1 MPCWLGGV
9 LQIDYINDLF
19 GRSLVLDTL
28 MKSLA
33 VLSIKVEAA
42 LVHSGRGSVVLC
54 FGLDPRHDQLVNRF
68 EVILGHTAPLYQPM
82 EPFLEVLEF
91 LSQLIIQKRESHDFF
106 LGFSLTNQSLLV
118 VCLVDVSSGFEFCG
132 LGFLDH

>member
-68 EVILGHTAPLYQPM
+68 EVILGHTAPL
-82 EPFLEVLEF
+82 
-91 LSQLIIQKRESHDFF
+91 
-106 LGFSLTNQSLLV
+106 N
-118 VCLVDVSSGFEFCG
+118 
-132 LGFLDH
+132 